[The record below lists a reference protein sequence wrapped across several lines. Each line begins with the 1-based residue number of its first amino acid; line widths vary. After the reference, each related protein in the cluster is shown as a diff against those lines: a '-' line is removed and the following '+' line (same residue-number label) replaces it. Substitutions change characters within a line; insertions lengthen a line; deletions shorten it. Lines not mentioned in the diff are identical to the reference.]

1 MPMQRALA
9 QPMLEGYLTQRRAM
23 SLANP
28 FRNNDDLQE
37 FREALYDYAP
47 NIERLVAELT
57 RHPGE
62 PTLIADLFRAFHNI
76 KGDASLCGVAFVV
89 PFAHSVES
97 LLARLRAGTLQFK
110 PVLAEL
116 ILLTLDRL
124 ELAVDAL
131 AARQSIDH
139 LRLPYLEDALAGL
152 AELDQRQLDRSCRQ
166 LLEKLT
172 GFRAD
177 SPLPLELEQET
188 GRGSDTERADDL
200 RFFRH
205 LALQMEHRLPLFEGR
220 ISRNLKLALDTNTA
234 AGSPVDAVQLEAA
247 VYMHDL
253 GMMLLPEA
261 IWLQTER
268 LSEIQRRQLSL
279 HPGWGAGL
287 LARMPGWDQAVDM
300 VLQHHEKQDG
310 SGYPAGLAGDAIVP
324 GAKILAL
331 VDAFEAVMVK
341 HHQRGQ
347 HRSVLRAIA
356 EVNASDRQFDPA
368 WVTPFNAV
376 IRTMLENRP
385 R

>member
-1 MPMQRALA
+1 
-9 QPMLEGYLTQRRAM
+9 M